1 MLKKLAFL
9 FLSITL
15 VTSGVFIL
23 ANPQSALA
31 DEEKIK
37 ELEGKI
43 GGLRDQRDEIQKEID
58 ALQQKVSLTTA
69 EASTIDSKVRQLKAT
84 QNKIQKDISLTQN
97 QIKKSQLTLEKLD
110 LEISDKQALANRK
123 MDALADSIR
132 QVNSLESESLIENI
146 LGYDELSDFWNQI
159 ESLNSFRNEITENL
173 NTLRELN
180 AELRIKHSEESEEI
194 KELETSQKLLS
205 GQKEVVADTENEQKK
220 LLNAKQQELKTQQQ
234 ILNEKIAQR
243 KKFEAAMLDFESQIK
258 TLVDPDS
265 FPTAARGV
273 LSWPLDKIYI
283 TQQFGGTQFAKTNP
297 GVYGRPFHNGVDFGV
312 PTGTQVKSVLAGTV
326 QATGNTDSFPGCV
339 SWGKWVLVKHN
350 NGLTSLYAHLSSILV
365 DPGESV
371 ETGGLLGLSGNTG
384 YSTGPHL
391 HLTLYASQGVS
402 VVKFSEF
409 KPGGTGCS
417 ATGASTPA
425 ASLDAYIDPMTYLPQ
440 L

>member
-1 MLKKLAFL
+1 MFKTLTILFISISFISSGAF
-9 FLSITL
+9 
-15 VTSGVFIL
+15 FISM
-23 ANPQSALA
+23 PHKVSA

-58 ALQQKVSLTTA
+58 ALQKKVSATSA
-69 EASTIDSKVRQLKAT
+69 EASTIDAKVRQLQAT
-84 QNKIQKDISLTQN
+84 QNKIKKDISLTQN
-97 QIKKSQLTLEKLD
+97 QIERGELELEKLD
-110 LEISDKQALANRK
+110 LEISDKQVLANKR
-123 MDALADSIR
+123 MDVLSSSIR
-132 QVNSLESESLIENI
+132 QINLLESESLIENI
-146 LGYDELSDFWNQI
+146 LGYENLSDFWNEV
-159 ESLNSFRNEITENL
+159 ESLNSFKSEITQNL
-173 NTLRELN
+173 NTLRALN
-180 AELRIKHSEESEEI
+180 AELRIKHSEEQEEI
-194 KELETSQKLLS
+194 QELLTNQKLLS
-205 GQKEVVADTENEQKK
+205 GQQEVVKDTANEQSK
-220 LLNAKQQELKTQQQ
+220 LLNAKNQELKTQQQ
-234 ILNEKIAQR
+234 LLNEKIEQR

-265 FPTAARGV
+265 FPAPNRGV
-273 LSWPLDKIYI
+273 LAWPLDTIRI

-326 QATGNTDSFPGCV
+326 QATGNTDAFPGCV

-350 NGLTSLYAHLSSILV
+350 NGLTSLYAHLSSIMV
-365 DPGESV
+365 SAGESV
-371 ETGGLLGLSGNTG
+371 QTGGLLGLSGNTG

-391 HLTLYASQGVS
+391 HLTLYASQGVQ
-402 VVKFSEF
+402 VVKFNEF

-417 ATGASTPA
+417 ATGASTPV

>member
-1 MLKKLAFL
+1 MLKKLSFL
-9 FLSITL
+9 F
-15 VTSGVFIL
+15 VFIIL
-23 ANPQSALA
+23 VSTGAFFAFSPQQAIA

-37 ELEGKI
+37 ELEGEI
-43 GGLRDQRDEIQKEID
+43 GKLRDQRDQIQKEID
-58 ALQQKVSLTTA
+58 QLQQKVSVTSS
-69 EASTIDSKVRQLKAT
+69 EANSIDARVRELKAT

-97 QIKKSQLTLEKLD
+97 KIKKSHLTLEKLD

-123 MDALADSIR
+123 MDALANSIR
-132 QVNSLESESLIENI
+132 EMNLMSSESLIENI
-146 LGYDELSDFWNQI
+146 LAYEDFSEFWNRLEFLNQFQDTLSDN
-159 ESLNSFRNEITENL
+159 LTE
-173 NTLRELN
+173 LREIHK
-180 AELRIKHSEESEEI
+180 ELRIKHSEESEEI
-194 KELETSQKLLS
+194 KELETSKKLLS
-205 GQKEVVADTENEQKK
+205 GQQEVVADTANQQTK
-220 LLNAKQQELKTQQQ
+220 LLSAKQTELKTQQQ
-234 ILNEKIAQR
+234 LLNEKIEQR

-265 FPTAARGV
+265 FPAPARGV
-273 LSWPLDKIYI
+273 LSWPLDRITI

-326 QATGNTDSFPGCV
+326 QATGNTDAFPGCV

-350 NGLTSLYAHLSSILV
+350 NGLTSLYAHLSSIIV
-365 DPGESV
+365 SPGETV

-402 VVKFSEF
+402 VVKFNEF

-417 ATGASTPA
+417 ATGASTPV